1 MASAS
6 SPLDACLRGACP
18 LPGACLAGACAA
30 MEQMRLDTCEPDV
43 FEDLMEECIFIYQQN
58 ITKVQRWTMLGRHE
72 EQPAWNDLIFE
83 LRRSKD
89 IAERLL
95 AGYKG
100 HDDHCVLRGILAL
113 VDRSVVGLTRRIMGV
128 EDNMT
133 IIGFM

>member
-1 MASAS
+1 
-6 SPLDACLRGACP
+6 
-18 LPGACLAGACAA
+18 

-58 ITKVQRWTMLGRHE
+58 ITKVQRWTMLGRRE

-95 AGYKG
+95 AEYKG
-100 HDDHCVLRGILAL
+100 HDDHCVLREILAL
-113 VDRSVVGLTRRIMGV
+113 VDRSVVGLARRIMDM